1 MSVTVPFALAAQF
14 GGEAGLAGAVAAFE
28 QALSEHALTVG
39 VPAPV
44 AHPLVEQ
51 IVRGHGGA
59 FSVQPP
65 PPDDE
70 PGYPTELPAYAAMR
84 RWQKE
89 VGGIVVNG
97 VPVAT
102 DDRSKMMLMGARLA
116 AQADA
121 NFTTR
126 WKTPAG
132 FVTLDAATFIA
143 LSDAVLAHVD
153 ACFATEAAV
162 LDDIAAGVITTAEQ
176 IDNAFA

>member
-1 MSVTVPFALAAQF
+1 MFQVPQEYVDAAGGEAAFAAAVEDFAQALAA
-14 GGEAGLAGAVAAFE
+14 
-28 QALSEHALTVG
+28 HALTVD
-39 VPAPV
+39 VPAPISEPIIE
-44 AHPLVEQ
+44 H
-51 IVRGHGGA
+51 IVRVHGGA
-59 FSVQPP
+59 YTITPTQPEP
-65 PPDDE
+65 EPEPVDD
-70 PGYPTELPAYAAMR
+70 LPAYAAMR

-89 VGGIVVNG
+89 TAGIMVNS

-116 AQADA
+116 AQADPD
-121 NFTTR
+121 FTTQ